1 MGVLAVALQVPRD
14 VDETVRA
21 PCRERVCVRFA
32 HGGMAEDLRLVLN
45 PAGASRLTGI
55 ALRVRP

>member
-1 MGVLAVALQVPRD
+1 
-14 VDETVRA
+14 
-21 PCRERVCVRFA
+21 VRFA
-32 HGGMAEDLRLVLN
+32 HGGMAEDLRLVFN